1 MQSIKIEN
9 KNIVIYIEKKKTCP
23 SEHYQ
28 LQCTIISAAL

>member
-9 KNIVIYIEKKKTCP
+9 KNIVIYIEKKTCP